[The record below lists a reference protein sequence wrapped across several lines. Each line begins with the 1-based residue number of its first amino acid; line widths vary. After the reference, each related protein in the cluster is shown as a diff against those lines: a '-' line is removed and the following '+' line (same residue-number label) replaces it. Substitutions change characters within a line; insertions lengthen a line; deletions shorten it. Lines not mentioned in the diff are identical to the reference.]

1 MDTSDPNTRLAPRW
15 TGILKTSV
23 GAGLCGIIAAL
34 AAMAVPNN
42 SERAVL
48 PLIFLAVVIT
58 LALRFGEGA
67 GILGTLIAGGIFAY
81 FLFAPVGSF
90 RIGNEAAKTN
100 LGWMLLVGISASFL
114 LSPPSH
120 KKPRRHRL
128 DKEHHV

>member
-1 MDTSDPNTRLAPRW
+1 
-15 TGILKTSV
+15 
-23 GAGLCGIIAAL
+23 
-34 AAMAVPNN
+34 MAVPNN

-67 GILGTLIAGGIFAY
+67 GILGTLIAAGIFAY
-81 FLFAPVGSF
+81 FLFSPVGSF
-90 RIGNEAAKTN
+90 HIGNEVAKTN

-114 LSPPSH
+114 LSPPSD

-128 DKEHHV
+128 DKEHRV